1 MVRPF
6 KIFYRFASLGF
17 VATRMQAVDFFWL
30 TTYNRWATEIY
41 NQAIEALFK
50 LFASVKNLTGLKIC
64 MAQLELKNVS
74 VKFGGLLA
82 LSSLS
87 FTIGGGKIVGLIGP
101 NGAGKTTVFNV
112 LTGVYQASEGDVTFN
127 GETLLGKRPYVIFE
141 KGIARTFQ
149 NIRLFSAMT
158 AIENAMVARHCRSKK
173 GIVGAILRTGSQ
185 KKEEAY
191 IQEKALEALKFMGV
205 DQYADT
211 VASNLPYGLQRR
223 LEIARAIAS
232 EPQVLLLDE
241 PAAGMNP
248 AESSE
253 LMKDISRISQL
264 GIDVLLVEHD
274 MKVVMG
280 VCDHIVCVDHGV
292 KIAEGDSHEI
302 QNNPKVIEAYL
313 GQPANQ

>member
-1 MVRPF
+1 
-6 KIFYRFASLGF
+6 
-17 VATRMQAVDFFWL
+17 
-30 TTYNRWATEIY
+30 
-41 NQAIEALFK
+41 
-50 LFASVKNLTGLKIC
+50 

-74 VKFGGLLA
+74 VRFGGLLA
-82 LSSLS
+82 LSNLS
-87 FTIGGGKIVGLIGP
+87 FTIGDGRVVGLIGP

-112 LTGVYQASEGDVTFN
+112 LTGVYQASEGDVVFN
-127 GETLLGKRPYVIFE
+127 GKSILGKRPYVIFE

-158 AIENAMVARHCRSKK
+158 AVENAMVARHCRSKV
-173 GIVGAILRTGSQ
+173 GIVGSILRTRTQ
-185 KKEEAY
+185 KKEEAF
-191 IQEKALEALKFMGV
+191 IREKAMEALTFMGV

-248 AESSE
+248 SESSK
-253 LMKDISRISQL
+253 LMTDIARIKDL

-292 KIAEGDSHEI
+292 KIAEGDSTEI

>member
-1 MVRPF
+1 
-6 KIFYRFASLGF
+6 
-17 VATRMQAVDFFWL
+17 
-30 TTYNRWATEIY
+30 
-41 NQAIEALFK
+41 
-50 LFASVKNLTGLKIC
+50 
-64 MAQLELKNVS
+64 MAELELKNIS
-74 VKFGGLLA
+74 VRFGGLLA
-82 LSSLS
+82 LSNLS
-87 FTIGGGKIVGLIGP
+87 FTIGHGRIVGLIGP

-112 LTGVYQASEGDVTFN
+112 LTGVYQASDGDVVFD
-127 GETLLGKRPYVIFE
+127 GESILGKRPYVIFE

-158 AIENAMVARHCRSKK
+158 AIENAMVARHCRASK
-173 GIVGAILRTGSQ
+173 GIVGSILRTPSQ
-185 KKEEAY
+185 KREEEY
-191 IQEKALEALKFMGV
+191 IREKALEALKFMGV
-205 DQYADT
+205 DSYADD
-211 VASNLPYGLQRR
+211 VASSLPYGLQRR

-232 EPQVLLLDE
+232 EPKVLLLDE

-248 AESSE
+248 SESSE
-253 LMKDISRISQL
+253 LMHDIARIKDL

-292 KIAEGDSHEI
+292 KIAEGDPSDI

>member
-1 MVRPF
+1 
-6 KIFYRFASLGF
+6 
-17 VATRMQAVDFFWL
+17 
-30 TTYNRWATEIY
+30 
-41 NQAIEALFK
+41 
-50 LFASVKNLTGLKIC
+50 
-64 MAQLELKNVS
+64 MAHLELKNVS
-74 VKFGGLLA
+74 VRFGGLLA
-82 LSSLS
+82 LSDLS
-87 FTIGGGKIVGLIGP
+87 FTIGDGRVVGLIGP

-112 LTGVYQASEGDVTFN
+112 LTGVYKASEGDVIFD
-127 GETLLGKRPYVIFE
+127 GESILGKRPYQIFE
-141 KGIARTFQ
+141 KGISRTFQ

-158 AIENAMVARHCRSKK
+158 AIENAMVARHCRSSK
-173 GIVGAILRTGSQ
+173 GIVGSLLRTSSQ
-185 KKEEAY
+185 KQEEAD
-191 IQEKALEALKFMGV
+191 IRTKALAALEFMGV
-205 DQYADT
+205 GEYADT

-232 EPQVLLLDE
+232 DPKVMLLDE

-248 AESSE
+248 SESTA
-253 LMKDISRISQL
+253 LMKDISRISEL

-292 KIAEGDSHEI
+292 KIAEGDSQEI

>member
-1 MVRPF
+1 
-6 KIFYRFASLGF
+6 
-17 VATRMQAVDFFWL
+17 
-30 TTYNRWATEIY
+30 
-41 NQAIEALFK
+41 
-50 LFASVKNLTGLKIC
+50 
-64 MAQLELKNVS
+64 MAQLELKNIS
-74 VKFGGLLA
+74 VRFGGLLA
-82 LSSLS
+82 LSDLS
-87 FTIGGGKIVGLIGP
+87 FTIGNGRIVGLIGP

-112 LTGVYQASEGDVTFN
+112 LTGVYQASEGDVVFD
-127 GETLLGKRPYVIFE
+127 GESILGNRPYVIFE

-158 AIENAMVARHCRSKK
+158 ALENAMVARHCRTGK
-173 GIVGAILRTGSQ
+173 GIVGAIFRTPSQ
-185 KKEEAY
+185 KREETW
-191 IQEKALEALKFMGV
+191 IREKALEALIFMGV
-205 DQYADT
+205 GKYADD

-232 EPQVLLLDE
+232 EPKVLLLDE

-248 AESSE
+248 SESSE
-253 LMKDISRISQL
+253 LMKDIARIKDL

-292 KIAEGDSHEI
+292 KIAEGDPQEI

>member
-1 MVRPF
+1 M
-6 KIFYRFASLGF
+6 
-17 VATRMQAVDFFWL
+17 T
-30 TTYNRWATEIY
+30 
-41 NQAIEALFK
+41 
-50 LFASVKNLTGLKIC
+50 
-64 MAQLELKNVS
+64 QLELNNIS
-74 VKFGGLLA
+74 VRFGGLLA
-82 LSSLS
+82 LSDLS
-87 FTIGGGKIVGLIGP
+87 FKIGNGRIVGLIGP

-112 LTGVYQASEGDVTFN
+112 LTGVYQASEGDVSFN
-127 GETLLGKRPYVIFE
+127 GESILGKKPYVIFK

-158 AIENAMVARHCRSKK
+158 AVENAMVARHCRTSK
-173 GIVGAILRTGSQ
+173 GIIGSLLRTPSQ
-185 KKEEAY
+185 KKEEAW
-191 IQEKALEALKFMGV
+191 IKEKALEALEFMGV
-205 DQYADT
+205 DKYADS

-232 EPQVLLLDE
+232 EPKVLLLDE

-248 AESSE
+248 SESSA
-253 LMKDISRISQL
+253 LMKDIVRIKGL

-280 VCDHIVCVDHGV
+280 VCDHIICVDHGV
-292 KIAEGDSHEI
+292 KIAEGDSEEI

>member
-1 MVRPF
+1 
-6 KIFYRFASLGF
+6 
-17 VATRMQAVDFFWL
+17 
-30 TTYNRWATEIY
+30 
-41 NQAIEALFK
+41 
-50 LFASVKNLTGLKIC
+50 
-64 MAQLELKNVS
+64 MAQLELKNIS
-74 VKFGGLLA
+74 VRFGGLLA
-82 LSSLS
+82 LSDLS
-87 FTIGGGKIVGLIGP
+87 FTIGNGRVVGLIGP

-112 LTGVYQASEGDVTFN
+112 LTGVYQASGGDVVFD
-127 GETLLGKRPYVIFE
+127 GESILGNRPYVIFE

-158 AIENAMVARHCRSKK
+158 AIENAMVARHCRTGK
-173 GIVGAILRTGSQ
+173 GIVGAIFRTPSQ
-185 KKEEAY
+185 KREEVW
-191 IQEKALEALKFMGV
+191 IREKALEALTFMGV
-205 DQYADT
+205 GEYADT

-223 LEIARAIAS
+223 LEIARAISS
-232 EPQVLLLDE
+232 EPKVLLLDE

-248 AESSE
+248 SESSK
-253 LMKDISRISQL
+253 LMKDIARIKDL

-292 KIAEGDSHEI
+292 KIAEGNPQEI